1 MRWLSSFLILV
12 AMQAAGASGVVR
24 SIQEKFLAP
33 CCWRENLAV
42 HRSPMADELRAEVA
56 RMVAEGKSEGEIINH
71 YVARYG
77 ERILREPRGET
88 SVWLRLM
95 PVFALGLGAIAVIRF
110 LQRNRLAKA
119 TPADMTEQYPEA
131 RREVD
136 W

>member
-1 MRWLSSFLILV
+1 MRWLSSFLILL
-12 AMQAAGASGVVR
+12 AMQAAGASGRAR
-24 SIQEKFLAP
+24 SVQERFLAP

-42 HRSPMADELRAEVA
+42 HRSPTADELRADVA
-56 RMVAEGKSEGEIINH
+56 RLVAEGKSETEIVNH

-77 ERILREPRGET
+77 ERILREPRGKS

-95 PVFALGLGAIAVIRF
+95 PLFALGLGAVAVIRF
-110 LQRNRLAKA
+110 LQRNRVAKA
-119 TPADMTEQYPEA
+119 GPADLTAQYPDA